1 MMNQGYKKYKPFTPI
16 DLPDRQWPNRVIDHA
31 PIWCSVDLRD
41 GNQALVDPMNL
52 EEKLEYFKTL
62 IEVGFKEIEVGFPS
76 ASETEYEILRTLI
89 DGHYIPDDVTIQV
102 LVQARPHLIKK
113 TFEAIDGA
121 KNVIVHF
128 YNSTSTLQRKVVFK
142 TDMDG
147 VIQIA
152 VDGAR
157 LIYELTEE
165 EKKRHPEMNIRFEY
179 SPESFT
185 GTEMDNAVEICR
197 RVMEELHITK
207 ENPIILNLPST
218 VEGSSPNGY
227 ADQIEYFCRH
237 LPNRDAAIISLHP
250 HNDRGEG
257 VAATELALMAGA
269 DRVEGTLFGNGER
282 TGNVDVVTLALNMW
296 TQGVDP
302 ELDFHN
308 INEIKEVYERCTKM
322 QVPPRQPYAGELVFT
337 AFSGSHQDA
346 INKGKIYMEESGTP
360 YWEIPYL
367 PIDPA
372 DVGRE
377 YEPIIRINSQSGKG
391 GTAFILANNYGIK
404 MPKSMH
410 PEFSAVVQKACDE
423 KGKELKAEE
432 VFDLFQQEYRN
443 VCGPYRLVNYKISEE
458 KNEQDDLTHVH
469 FSGELKYKDNAPVR
483 IEGNGNGPV
492 AAFCDAMNQTEV
504 ASYQFVD
511 YSEHAISVGSDSKAI
526 SYIHLKNPQGKDIF
540 GIGVSHNIGYASMK
554 GIICAINRDQA
565 DTMRD
570 DTMPGIF
577 EVC

>member
-62 IEVGFKEIEVGFPS
+62 IAVGFKEIEVGFPS

-157 LIYELTEE
+157 LIYALTEE

-282 TGNVDVVTLALNMW
+282 TGNVDAVTLAMNMYSH
-296 TQGVDP
+296 GVDP
-302 ELDFHN
+302 KLDFSDMPA
-308 INEIKEVYERCTKM
+308 ICATYERVTRM
-322 QVPPRQPYAGELVFT
+322 HIYERTPYAGQLVFA

-346 INKGKIYMEESGTP
+346 IAKGMAYRKQTGEHRWTCP
-360 YWEIPYL
+360 YIPV
-367 PIDPA
+367 DPHDIGRTYDA
-372 DVGRE
+372 DV
-377 YEPIIRINSQSGKG
+377 IRINSQSGKG
-391 GTAFILANNYGIK
+391 GIGFVLEQNYGYNLPPK
-404 MPKSMH
+404 MREALGYKVKSVSDH
-410 PEFSAVVQKACDE
+410 SH
-423 KGKELKAEE
+423 KELSAAEVLHIFE
-432 VFDLFQQEYRN
+432 DTYLNRAKPLN
-443 VCGPYRLVNYKISEE
+443 VVEAHFAQVNGITATVT
-458 KNEQDDLTHVH
+458 L
-469 FSGELKYKDNAPVR
+469 ELNGQRKVVTSV
-483 IEGNGNGPV
+483 GNGRLDAV
-492 AAFCDAMNQTEV
+492 ANAIQSATGMDFHLEN
-504 ASYQFVD
+504 
-511 YSEHAISVGSDSKAI
+511 YSEHSLDEGSTSRAASYVGLVWGDNTVTWGA
-526 SYIHLKNPQGKDIF
+526 GTDTDI
-540 GIGVSHNIGYASMK
+540 IVAGVRALVS
-554 GIICAINRDQA
+554 AINNK
-565 DTMRD
+565 
-570 DTMPGIF
+570 
-577 EVC
+577 